1 MIKYFTNKSITV
13 FVFVVLMAA
22 LLRLVGVAWSYDP
35 GSIRSG
41 ALQGFFKGL
50 QNYPWLSA
58 LIALSL
64 TLWQGF
70 TWNNLAQ
77 RSGIIA
83 SSSGYL
89 LPLIYVC
96 LASFYPANLY
106 LSNLVMANSLFVLG
120 LGLLASQSQTQ
131 RHSRQLFYVS
141 LLFGLASLIVPETYW
156 MLVFLIVAVTVF
168 KTIQFNDVLAICFGM
183 AMPFFFLY
191 SLNELFASA
200 ESTWRA
206 SSIFQIPISQFSAV
220 HWAAVDV
227 VPLLLVCV
235 LGIMGMARALFSY
248 YKNNTETRRSLL
260 TLTFFTVFGLILL
273 LLRWESLPQ
282 FYLILMLPLSLFV
295 SSLLMSTRKPWLG
308 SASLVFVLL
317 MQLISVHHK
326 HWSLIDTLW
335 SWIMPF

>member
-22 LLRLVGVAWSYDP
+22 LLRLVGVAWSYEP

-41 ALQGFFKGL
+41 ALQGFFRGL

-89 LPLIYVC
+89 LPLVYVC

-120 LGLLASQSQTQ
+120 LGLLASQSQSQ

-141 LLFGLASLIVPETYW
+141 LFFHNIVLIF
-156 MLVFLIVAVTVF
+156 VFYV
-168 KTIQFNDVLAICFGM
+168 
-183 AMPFFFLY
+183 
-191 SLNELFASA
+191 
-200 ESTWRA
+200 
-206 SSIFQIPISQFSAV
+206 
-220 HWAAVDV
+220 
-227 VPLLLVCV
+227 
-235 LGIMGMARALFSY
+235 
-248 YKNNTETRRSLL
+248 
-260 TLTFFTVFGLILL
+260 
-273 LLRWESLPQ
+273 
-282 FYLILMLPLSLFV
+282 
-295 SSLLMSTRKPWLG
+295 
-308 SASLVFVLL
+308 
-317 MQLISVHHK
+317 
-326 HWSLIDTLW
+326 
-335 SWIMPF
+335 